1 SLMSKDPINMKVLV
15 GSLDEQVLQAQVSI
29 FLQGKLVIS
38 KWLQT
43 ANDEGVFE
51 EAIDWLLGN
60 DADRYF
66 NDNRQNLAVQMI
78 RDVTQS
84 FEIRDE
90 HLEDPYEAARIWF
103 GVR

>member
-1 SLMSKDPINMKVLV
+1 MSKDPFNMKVLV

-29 FLQGKLVIS
+29 FLQGKFVIS

-51 EAIDWLLGN
+51 EAIDWLMGN

-66 NDNRQNLAVQMI
+66 NNNRQNLAVQMI
-78 RDVTQS
+78 RDVMQS

-90 HLEDPYEAARIWF
+90 HVEDS
-103 GVR
+103 

>member
-1 SLMSKDPINMKVLV
+1 MSKDPINMKVLV
-15 GSLDEQVLQAQVSI
+15 GSLDEQVLQAQVGI

-43 ANDEGVFE
+43 ANDEGAFE

-60 DADRYF
+60 DVDRYF
-66 NDNRQNLAVQMI
+66 NNNRQNLAVQMI

-90 HLEDPYEAARIWF
+90 HVEDSYEAARIWF
-103 GVR
+103 GVK

>member
-1 SLMSKDPINMKVLV
+1 MPKETNNMKVLAA
-15 GSLDEQVLQAQVSI
+15 SLDEQVLQAQEEI
-29 FLQGKLVIS
+29 LKQGRLIIS
-38 KWLQT
+38 NWLQT
-43 ANDEGVFE
+43 ANDEDTFE

-78 RDVTQS
+78 RDVIQK

-90 HLEDPYEAARIWF
+90 YLDDPCEAARIWF
-103 GVR
+103 GVS